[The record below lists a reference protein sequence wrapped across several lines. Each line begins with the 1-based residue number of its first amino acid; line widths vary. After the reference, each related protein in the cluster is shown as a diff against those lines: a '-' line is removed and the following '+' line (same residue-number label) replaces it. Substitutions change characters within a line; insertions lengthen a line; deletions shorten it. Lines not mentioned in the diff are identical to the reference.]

1 MNLDQIK
8 QPFLNHFPGDISGNP
23 QQRQTPKVLYSLVE
37 IMKFENANLLSFNEK
52 LSEEIGLGNIEN
64 DQDLDFLNATKLP
77 ESMQTYSTA
86 YAGHQFG
93 NWAGQLG
100 DGRAI
105 FAGEIVN
112 NLGQKTE
119 IQWKGAGATPYSR
132 HADGRAVLRSSVRE
146 YMMSEAMFHFGIS
159 TTRSLSLSLSGED
172 VMRDMMYDGN
182 AAYEKGAVMIRT
194 APSFLRFG
202 HFENISAQNE
212 INTLQNLA
220 DYTIENYF
228 PEIDK
233 ANPLKYVNFFQ
244 QVAART
250 ADLIVDWYRVGFVH
264 GVMNTDNMSILGL
277 TIDYGPFSFL
287 DEYSLSFTPN
297 TTDLPGRR
305 YAFGSQAKIAQWNLW
320 QLANSLFPLVKDKKV
335 LEETLNNFTEMFWQK
350 HDLMMAKKFGFDEL
364 LENDGE
370 FFSKAQQVWEE
381 LEIDYTLF
389 FNQLETFSEGKDLKE
404 HFKSI
409 FYKSISDAEWST
421 FETFISKYK
430 IRLGKNKISPSGS
443 LALMKKSNPKF
454 ILRNYLLF
462 QAIEELNEGKK
473 DLFEKLQLALENPY
487 EELFPEFSA
496 KRPPI
501 YDGQSGCSTL
511 SCSS

>member
-8 QPFLNHFPGDISGNP
+8 QPFLDLFPGDTSGNSM
-23 QQRQTPKVLYSLVE
+23 QRQTPKVLYSLVE
-37 IMKFENANLLSFNEK
+37 IMKFDEAELLSFNEK
-52 LSEEIGLGNIEN
+52 LSEEIGLGKIEN
-64 DQDLDFLNATKLP
+64 EEDLDFLSATKLP
-77 ESMQTYSTA
+77 SNMKTYATA

-105 FAGEIVN
+105 FAGEITN

-146 YMMSEAMFHFGIS
+146 FLMSEAIFHLGIP
-159 TTRSLSLSLSGED
+159 TTRSLSLSLSGEN

-202 HFENISAQNE
+202 HFELISAQDE
-212 INTLQNLA
+212 IDTLKKLA
-220 DYTIENYF
+220 DYTIENYYS
-228 PEIDK
+228 EIDGQ
-233 ANPLKYVNFFQ
+233 NPQKYAEFFQ
-244 QVAART
+244 KVAERT

-277 TIDYGPFSFL
+277 TIDYGPFSFI

-305 YAFGSQAKIAQWNLW
+305 YAFGNQAKIAQWNLW
-320 QLANSLFPLVKDKKV
+320 QLANSLFPLIKDEKI
-335 LEETLNNFTEMFWQK
+335 LEETLNNFTEIFWQK
-350 HDLMMAKKFGFDEL
+350 HDLMMAKKFGFEEV
-364 LENDGE
+364 LEKDGE
-370 FFSKAQQVWEE
+370 FFSKAQQVWED
-381 LEIDYTLF
+381 LEIDYTLY
-389 FNQLETFSEGKDLKE
+389 FNKLETLSDATDVKE

-409 FYKSISDAEWST
+409 FYNTISEEEFSA
-421 FETFISKYK
+421 FENFISEYK
-430 IRLGKNKISPSGS
+430 VRLEKNKISHSES
-443 LALMKKSNPKF
+443 VDLMKKSNPKF

-462 QAIEELNEGKK
+462 
-473 DLFEKLQLALENPY
+473 
-487 EELFPEFSA
+487 
-496 KRPPI
+496 
-501 YDGQSGCSTL
+501 
-511 SCSS
+511 